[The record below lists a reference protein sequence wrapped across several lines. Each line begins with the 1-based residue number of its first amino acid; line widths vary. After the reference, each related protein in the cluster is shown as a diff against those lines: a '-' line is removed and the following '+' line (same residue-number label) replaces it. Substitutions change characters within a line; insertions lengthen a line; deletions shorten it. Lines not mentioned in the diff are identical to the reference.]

1 MSKKMKVMDM
11 TEGNPVSLIL
21 RYAFPLFVGNIFQ
34 QIYTVVDTMI
44 AGYNLGDNAIA
55 AIGTSASLFMFI
67 NGFVIGLN
75 GGYAIIVT
83 QCFGAHNTKRLR
95 QSIAGMLELN
105 LGFTLV
111 LTALTVAFLRP
122 LMHFINTPDVLFNEA
137 YNYMLIISCGM
148 VASICY
154 NMTAAILRA
163 VGNSATSLIFLII
176 STFLNLGLDYTFIV
190 YFKTGVEG
198 AAFATVIAETCSA
211 LMCGVYLIK
220 NYKAILPRKNEFRV
234 PKEMLRELFSQGI
247 AMALMYSVV
256 NAGSVIYQRA
266 NNGLGEMII
275 SAHTAV
281 RRIVEMLMIPLAT
294 IAEAT
299 ATFVGQNW
307 GAKRK
312 DRIQQSLKKVYV
324 MELIWS
330 AVSALLIFGFGSFLV
345 RFITGTQNAE
355 IVKNAVMSLKIH
367 ISFFPMLGGLFMLR
381 TAMQAMGKKKPPVA
395 ASIIELIMKLS
406 SAAWLIPHLGFLGT
420 SITEPI
426 TWNLMLVFLLV
437 AYIPIRKELINK
449 TPSA

>member
-1 MSKKMKVMDM
+1 MSRKMKVMDM
-11 TEGNPVSLIL
+11 TEGNTVSLIL

-55 AIGTSASLFMFI
+55 AIGSTASLFMLI

-83 QCFGAHNTKRLR
+83 QRFGAHDIKRLK
-95 QSIAGMLELN
+95 QSIAGMVELN
-105 LGFTLV
+105 LGFTLL
-111 LTALTVAFLRP
+111 LTLITVAFLKP
-122 LMHFINTPDVLFNEA
+122 LMRFMNTPDVLFTEA
-137 YNYMLIISCGM
+137 YKYMFIISCGM

-154 NMTAAILRA
+154 NMFAAILRA
-163 VGNSATSLIFLII
+163 VGNSGTSLVFLVI
-176 STFLNLGLDYTFIV
+176 STFLNLGLDYVFIV
-190 YFKTGVEG
+190 RFKTGVEG

-211 LMCGVYLIK
+211 LLCGIYIVK
-220 NYKAILPRKNEFRV
+220 NYSSILPHKEEFYV
-234 PKEMLRELFSQGI
+234 PKAMLGELLSQGI

-256 NAGSVIYQRA
+256 NVGSVIYQRA
-266 NNGLGEMII
+266 NNNLGEMII

-307 GAKRK
+307 GAKRT
-312 DRIQQSLKKVYV
+312 DRIQNSLKKVYV
-324 MELIWS
+324 LELIWS
-330 AVSALLIFGFGSFLV
+330 AVSAVLIFGFGAALIKFT
-345 RFITGTQNAE
+345 TGTHNPE
-355 IVKNAVMSLKIH
+355 LIKNAVMSLRIH

-381 TAMQAMGKKKPPVA
+381 TSMQAMGKKKPPIA
-395 ASIIELIMKLS
+395 ASIIELIMKIS
-406 SAAWLIPHLGFLGT
+406 SAAWLIPKLGFLGT

-426 TWNLMLVFLLV
+426 TWNLMLVFLLI
-437 AYIPIRKELINK
+437 AYIPIRKSLKNDKEV
-449 TPSA
+449 